1 MIDHFEFGRVEMSQ
15 DISPHET
22 AHSVLE
28 YRDIIGVTLYKAYAL
43 EIKHFCPPPL
53 SSCISEYQTPRMPGR
68 DGEMLNVYVTLFHS
82 SRKPGERHN
91 KIIE

>member
-1 MIDHFEFGRVEMSQ
+1 MIDHFEFGRVEMFQ

-43 EIKHFCPPPL
+43 EIKHFCPPPYL
-53 SSCISEYQTPRMPGR
+53 LVYQNTKHHECQAGV
-68 DGEMLNVYVTLFHS
+68 G
-82 SRKPGERHN
+82 KC
-91 KIIE
+91 